1 MFAKYLLRTLIKT
14 KAEKYSCESGS
25 PEPGA
30 TQEFHLLL
38 PQRNKYIKSYS
49 RSIRIGCAM
58 VFEGALLDCSL
69 LEVDTV
75 HLVHGD
81 MVTQVRTQDLV

>member
-1 MFAKYLLRTLIKT
+1 
-14 KAEKYSCESGS
+14 
-25 PEPGA
+25 
-30 TQEFHLLL
+30 
-38 PQRNKYIKSYS
+38 
-49 RSIRIGCAM
+49 M